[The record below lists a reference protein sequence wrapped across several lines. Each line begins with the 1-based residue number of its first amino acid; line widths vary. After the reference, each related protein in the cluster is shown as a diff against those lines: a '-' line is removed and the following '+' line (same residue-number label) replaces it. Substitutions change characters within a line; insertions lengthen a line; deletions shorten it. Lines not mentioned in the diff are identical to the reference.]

1 MSGYASQ
8 RYAISLSEFGQPRFL
23 PMSEGWIQERPIQN
37 STRKDA
43 RAMYPLFSCNK
54 WTHLPQDL
62 DALQDSGLVSLVMV
76 TDPFGD
82 YDENLLHHCFPDL
95 VRPFKRHY
103 LVDMA
108 RPFQVQVS
116 KHHRYYTRKSLE
128 KIRVENCTNP
138 VDLLDEWMALYE
150 VLISR
155 HKITG
160 IQTFS
165 RQSFEQQLALPS
177 VTAFC
182 SFLDD
187 RIIGMHLW
195 IRGNDIVYSHLT
207 AFHEDAYQ
215 LNASYALYSYA
226 IDYFAGRVRW
236 LDLGSGAG
244 FEDNANDG
252 LSKFKR
258 GWSNAERT
266 VYLCGRIF
274 DRTTYDLL
282 VQQHNIKPTTFFPA
296 YRSGDFH

>member
-1 MSGYASQ
+1 MNGYASEG
-8 RYAISLSEFGQPRFL
+8 YAISLSEFGQPRFL

-37 STRKDA
+37 SSQKDA

-62 DALQDSGLVSLVMV
+62 DVLQQDSGLVSLVIV

-82 YDENLLHHCFPDL
+82 YDEGLLHSCFPDL
-95 VRPFKRHY
+95 VRSFKRHY
-103 LVDMA
+103 LVDMIS
-108 RPFQVQVS
+108 PFQVS

-128 KIRVENCTNP
+128 KVRVETCTNP
-138 VDLLDEWMALYE
+138 VDLLDEWMALYG
-150 VLISR
+150 VLVSR

-165 RQSFEQQLALPS
+165 QRAFEQQLALPN

-182 SFLDD
+182 SLLGD

-195 IRGNDIVYSHLT
+195 IRGNDIAYSHLT
-207 AFHEDAYQ
+207 AFHEEGYQ

-226 IDYFAGRVRW
+226 IDYFAGQVRW

-244 FEDNANDG
+244 LEDNANDG

-258 GWSNAERT
+258 GWSNAERN

-274 DRTTYDLL
+274 DRTAYDLL
-282 VQQHNIKPTTFFPA
+282 VQQHGIKPTTFFPA
-296 YRSGDFH
+296 YRSGDFQ